1 MTVELAFIP
10 KPMMVSM
17 DNVLPSHKPPIGLL
31 ETKKYRMVVTSIK
44 EIGLIE
50 PLAVS
55 PVDRKT
61 GQHVLLDGH
70 IRLLALRELGHA
82 EVACLVATDDESY
95 TYNNRINRLSSV
107 QEHFM
112 MRRAIDR
119 GISPE
124 RLSKALC
131 VDLGQINRKVTL
143 LDGVCPEAVH
153 LLKDR
158 QFSPEVTA
166 ALRRMK
172 PTRQVEA
179 VELMIAA
186 NSITVSYARALELA
200 SAKEML
206 VAGKRPR
213 KGRGIDQEQV
223 DRMEREMSG
232 VQDQYRMIEQGFG
245 EDMLNLVLA
254 RGYVAKLV
262 DNKSV
267 FRYLERNH
275 GAVLEQLMGL
285 VNATSADV

>member
-1 MTVELAFIP
+1 MIAALAAELDRGIGAIFRNAK
-10 KPMMVSM
+10 KPRQQHYHVSSS
-17 DNVLPSHKPPIGLL
+17 VLR
-31 ETKKYRMVVTSIK
+31 TKWS
-44 EIGLIE
+44 
-50 PLAVS
+50 
-55 PVDRKT
+55 
-61 GQHVLLDGH
+61 
-70 IRLLALRELGHA
+70 
-82 EVACLVATDDESY
+82 
-95 TYNNRINRLSSV
+95 YNNRINRLSSV
-107 QEHFM
+107 QEHFK

-143 LDGVCPEAVH
+143 LDGVCPEAVD

-172 PTRQVEA
+172 PARQVEA

-206 VAGKRPR
+206 AAGKRPR

-245 EDMLNLVLA
+245 EDTLNLVLA

-275 GAVLEQLMGL
+275 GAVLEQVVGL
-285 VNATSADV
+285 VNSTSADV

>member
-1 MTVELAFIP
+1 
-10 KPMMVSM
+10 
-17 DNVLPSHKPPIGLL
+17 
-31 ETKKYRMVVTSIK
+31 
-44 EIGLIE
+44 
-50 PLAVS
+50 
-55 PVDRKT
+55 
-61 GQHVLLDGH
+61 
-70 IRLLALRELGHA
+70 
-82 EVACLVATDDESY
+82 
-95 TYNNRINRLSSV
+95 
-107 QEHFM
+107 M

-206 VAGKRPR
+206 VTGKRPR

-275 GAVLEQLMGL
+275 GAVLEQLVGL
-285 VNATSADV
+285 VNSTSADV

>member
-1 MTVELAFIP
+1 
-10 KPMMVSM
+10 MMVSI

-61 GQHVLLDGH
+61 GRHVLLDGH
-70 IRLLALRELGHA
+70 IRLLALRELGHT

-275 GAVLEQLMGL
+275 GAVLEQLVGL

>member
-1 MTVELAFIP
+1 
-10 KPMMVSM
+10 MMVSI

-70 IRLLALRELGHA
+70 IRLLALRELGHT

-232 VQDQYRMIEQGFG
+232 VQDQYKMIEQGFG

-254 RGYVAKLV
+254 KGYVSKLV

-285 VNATSADV
+285 VQATSADV

>member
-10 KPMMVSM
+10 KPMMVPI

-70 IRLLALRELGHA
+70 IRLLALRELGHT
-82 EVACLVATDDESY
+82 EVTCLVATDDESY

-285 VNATSADV
+285 VNSTSADV